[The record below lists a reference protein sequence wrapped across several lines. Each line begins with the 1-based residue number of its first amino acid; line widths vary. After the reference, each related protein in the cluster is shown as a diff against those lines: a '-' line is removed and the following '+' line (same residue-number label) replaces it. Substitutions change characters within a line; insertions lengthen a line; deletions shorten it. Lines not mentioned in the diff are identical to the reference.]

1 MPPSDPP
8 WNHVETG
15 DRLIWLESIDYIVV
29 RLPPDLPEPA
39 RECLASLDGR
49 WFDRQEPPWPPPD
62 PDRDRTGEWVASA
75 TGRVEFRE
83 DGAAAEV
90 YEIRP

>member
-1 MPPSDPP
+1 MPPSDPHR
-8 WNHVETG
+8 NRVEIG
-15 DRLIWLESIDYIVV
+15 DGVIWLESIDYIVV
-29 RLPPDLPEPA
+29 RLSPHLPARA

-49 WFDRQEPPWPPPD
+49 WYRRQEPPCPPPD
-62 PDRDRTGEWVASA
+62 PDRDRTGEWVAVA
-75 TGRVEFRE
+75 TGRVEFRD